1 MDNLMLGITACVF
14 CFITGMF
21 TAHMIEQG
29 RGCKI
34 EMTRGQVTIITTGER
49 DD

>member
-1 MDNLMLGITACVF
+1 MDKFIVACCVF
-14 CFITGMF
+14 SFITGMF

-29 RGCKI
+29 RGCRI
-34 EMTRGQVTIITTGER
+34 EVAHGQVTTVTIGER